1 MLRERTDL
9 RPAGD
14 LLVEFERDNGVALHR
29 QIESSIRE
37 GIRAGRLERGTAL
50 PATRVLAREL
60 GVSRGVVVEAYRQ
73 LVAEGYLRSRAGG
86 YTRVAIDPETAAA
99 PDPGR
104 PPTRPRIDF
113 GPCRADGS
121 QFPRR
126 AWLRSVRR
134 VLTEATPEDFG
145 YVSGRGAPALHRALA
160 AYLNRVR
167 GTSAR
172 PENIV
177 VCNGYAQGISLIVD
191 VLVKAGAKRLAV
203 EDPSADDDA
212 VPVARAAGMEVV
224 GVPVGED
231 GIRIEAL
238 ERTDADALVLTP
250 SHQWPTG
257 AVLAADA
264 RAAALRWAEGRDALI
279 VEDDY
284 DAEYRYD
291 RAPIGAIQGLAPD
304 RVIYAGTASKT
315 LAPGLRLGWLVA
327 PPRLVDAVA
336 RAKSL
341 ADRGSPVL
349 DQLAFADFL
358 ERGEFDRHLRR
369 MRPLYKRRRDTLIG
383 ALAERLPDLEPT
395 GVAAGLHLLAHL
407 PGDLDEQSVV
417 DAAARRGVAVYGLAP
432 YCLAGRGRAA
442 LLFGYGTLSERA
454 IVEGVEALAD
464 AIADVRSHAGGPH
477 TADTLS

>member
-1 MLRERTDL
+1 MRLERTDL
-9 RPAGD
+9 PAAGEI
-14 LLVEFERDNGVALHR
+14 LVELERDNGIALHR
-29 QIESSIRE
+29 QIECSIRD
-37 GIRAGRLERGTAL
+37 GIRAGRLERDTAL
-50 PATRVLAREL
+50 PATRVLARDL

-73 LVAEGYLRSRAGG
+73 LVAEGYLTSRAGG
-86 YTRVAIDPETAAA
+86 YTRVAIDPETAAT

-113 GPCRADGS
+113 CPCRAGGW

-134 VLTEATPEDFG
+134 VLAEATPEDFG
-145 YVSGRGAPALHRALA
+145 YVSGRGTPALHGALA

-177 VCNGYAQGISLIVD
+177 ICNGYAQGIGLVVD
-191 VLVKAGAKRLAV
+191 VLASAGARRLAV
-203 EDPSADDDA
+203 EDPCADDDA
-212 VPVARAAGMEVV
+212 VPAARAAGLEVV

-231 GIRIEAL
+231 GISIEAL
-238 ERTDADALVLTP
+238 ERTDADALILTP

-257 AVLAADA
+257 AVLSAGA
-264 RAAALRWAEGRDALI
+264 RAAALRWAERRDALI

-304 RVIYAGTASKT
+304 RVVYAGTASKT

-327 PPRLVDAVA
+327 PPHVVGDVA
-336 RAKSL
+336 AAKLL

-349 DQLAFADFL
+349 DQLTFADFL
-358 ERGEFDRHLRR
+358 ERGELDRHLRR
-369 MRPLYKRRRDTLIG
+369 MRPLYKRRRDTLIA
-383 ALAERLPDLEPT
+383 ALAEYLPDLEPS
-395 GVAAGLHLLAHL
+395 GIAAGLHLLAYL
-407 PGDLDEQSVV
+407 PEDLDEQPVI
-417 DAAARRGVAVYGLAP
+417 DAAARRGVAAYGLAQ
-432 YCLAGRGRAA
+432 YRLAGRGRAA
-442 LLFGYGTLSERA
+442 LLFGYAILSEHT
-454 IVEGVEALAD
+454 IVDGIETLAE
-464 AIADVRSHAGGPH
+464 AIADVRTS
-477 TADTLS
+477 